1 MALLSAAASGAGAV
15 VAVAD
20 GSAAGSV
27 AALRDPA
34 EERDV
39 PLPLREVR
47 DVHQVVLRRVD
58 GGLEGSY
65 SSSSLSSSFSSF
77 SGGGMRRRG
86 SAGEEPAQAVPRLPE
101 GALGLDP
108 LEEADAVVL
117 GGKPPLTLRGR
128 AVRRFCSGGGEAGV
142 ELGAHQR
149 VEVGLFF
156 EREFFFSRR

>member
-1 MALLSAAASGAGAV
+1 MYTRSSSAAST
-15 VAVAD
+15 AD
-20 GSAAGSV
+20 SRAA
-27 AALRDPA
+27 
-34 EERDV
+34 
-39 PLPLREVR
+39 
-47 DVHQVVLRRVD
+47 RR
-58 GGLEGSY
+58 
-65 SSSSLSSSFSSF
+65 SSLLLLFFF